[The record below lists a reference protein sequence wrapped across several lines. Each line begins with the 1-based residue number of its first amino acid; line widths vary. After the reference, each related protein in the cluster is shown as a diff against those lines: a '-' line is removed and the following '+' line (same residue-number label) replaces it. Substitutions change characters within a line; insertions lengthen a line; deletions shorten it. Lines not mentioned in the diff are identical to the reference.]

1 MRKMLLALVMMFF
14 MAGLVVAVEVTA
26 LSYDK
31 DKKELKVKDGDD
43 TKTFKVTDKTTFK
56 RGEKD
61 VSNEDGIK
69 GLEKMNDDEKAKGKR
84 KLEITTDKDN
94 VTEIKMKGGKKKN

>member
-1 MRKMLLALVMMFF
+1 MFTVGLAL
-14 MAGLVVAVEVTA
+14 AGEVTF

-61 VSNEDGIK
+61 VSNEKGIEA
-69 GLEKMNDDEKAKGKR
+69 LEKMNDNEKTKGKAKF
-84 KLEITTDKDN
+84 EITTDKDN